1 MKYKKFLK
9 KIITDDIGYE
19 SATPDIV
26 ANFLAKDISER
37 LSDLGITNINIIDCC
52 CGIGNDAL
60 ALSKVCNFVVAVDN
74 DKERLKI
81 AEKNAK
87 ISLCK
92 NIKFICEDV
101 LNLDLKNLKNE
112 CGLNAAFADPQRR
125 LMIEGKFKRT
135 NNLPE
140 TSPNT
145 INLINFI
152 RAEIPDMCILA
163 SSNADVS
170 NLNLNCEREYISWE
184 GRKGKRETLLAMYF
198 GNLKRCNVSAV
209 VLPGSNRIYG
219 TGSKNNES
227 ENNEKFSDKP
237 QKYLYEIKDC
247 VVKAGLRNDLAKL
260 TECKIFNAKF
270 LTSEK
275 IEESSFFENGFKI
288 LGICDK
294 ENLIENLKKINAR
307 KIVIRGKISPE
318 EYTKMKNEIEYTL
331 AKFNGKE
338 KIHIFLDDKN
348 DKILTGK
355 CIYPNKI

>member
-37 LSDLGITNINIIDCC
+37 LRNLGITKINIIDCC

-60 ALSKVCNFVVAVDN
+60 ALSKVCNFVVAVDK

-101 LNLDLKNLKNE
+101 LNSDLKNLKAE
-112 CGLNAAFADPQRR
+112 YKLNAVFADPQRR
-125 LMIEGKFKRT
+125 LIENGKFKRT
-135 NNLPE
+135 SNLTE
-140 TSPNT
+140 TSPDT
-145 INLINFI
+145 INLINFL
-152 RAEIPDMCILA
+152 RTEIPDMCILT
-163 SSNADVS
+163 SSNAEVS

-184 GRKGKRETLLAMYF
+184 RRKGKRETLLAMYF

-209 VLPGSNRIYG
+209 VLPGSDRIYR
-219 TGSKNNES
+219 TRS
-227 ENNEKFSDKP
+227 ENNEKFSDKSL
-237 QKYLYEIKDC
+237 KYLYEIKDC
-247 VVKAGLRNDLAKL
+247 VVKAGLQNELAKL
-260 TECKIFNAKF
+260 TECKIYTWKF

-275 IEESSFFENGFKI
+275 IEESSFFENRFKI
-288 LGICDK
+288 LEICDK

-318 EYTKMKNEIEYTL
+318 EYTKMKKEIEDML
-331 AKFNGKE
+331 VKFNGKE

-355 CIYPNKI
+355 SIDF